1 MPVVACA
8 KSLNQMTA
16 AGSGAGPIDQ
26 LLKLLNTERQDENL
40 SALAHLSM
48 FEPLERHSEITR
60 SEKAERKGAL

>member
-8 KSLNQMTA
+8 KSLNQMTAAMTA

-48 FEPLERHSEITR
+48 FEPLARH
-60 SEKAERKGAL
+60 